1 MTMFKPKTIKIEDIF
16 KMNKY
21 VIRDIESIFQGKTN
35 VYIDYANVLGW
46 EGKLGWRID
55 LRRLKQFLDS
65 FAAINSVN
73 FYYGTLNGDARSE
86 DLIKNI
92 QGYGYNLKTKPVKIM
107 RLSLDISSIP
117 VNSPT
122 ILQNFISKSL
132 LRRFNIE
139 TIEYLNNKIKELNNQ
154 GTKYIEVRKCNF
166 DVEIGRDILVDS
178 SRNEVK
184 SFVIWSG
191 DSDFSDPVIQLFK
204 ENKNVT
210 IFATARR
217 ISRELSQTGAKVFDI
232 QKIKEFICWPR
243 DAKRTP

>member
-1 MTMFKPKTIKIEDIF
+1 MFNPKTIKIETTSKSNGQAIKDL
-16 KMNKY
+16 
-21 VIRDIESIFQGKTN
+21 ESVFQGKTN

-46 EGKLGWRID
+46 ESKLGWSID
-55 LRRLKQFLDS
+55 IRRLKQFLDS
-65 FAAINSVN
+65 FDTTNSVN
-73 FYYGTLNGDARSE
+73 FYYGTLTGDVRSKNF
-86 DLIKNI
+86 IKDI
-92 QGYGYNLKTKPVKIM
+92 QGHGYNLKTKPVKIM
-107 RLSLDISSIP
+107 RLSLDVSSIP
-117 VNSPT
+117 INSPT
-122 ILQNFISKSL
+122 ILANFISKSL
-132 LRRFNIE
+132 LRKFSIE
-139 TIEYLNNKIKELNNQ
+139 TIEFLNNKIKELNNQ

-178 SRNEVK
+178 SQNEIK

-204 ENKNVT
+204 EHKNVT

-217 ISRELSQTGAKVFDI
+217 ISRELSQTGARIFDI

>member
-1 MTMFKPKTIKIEDIF
+1 MFNPKTIKIKNISKNNEQ
-16 KMNKY
+16 
-21 VIRDIESIFQGKTN
+21 VIKDLESVFQGKTN

-46 EGKLGWRID
+46 ENRLGWSID
-55 LRRLKQFLDS
+55 IKRLKQFLDS
-65 FAAINSVN
+65 FNTINSAN
-73 FYYGTLNGDARSE
+73 FYYGSLAGDVRSKN
-86 DLIKNI
+86 LIKDI
-92 QGYGYNLKTKPVKIM
+92 QGNGYNLKTKPVKIM
-107 RLSLDISSIP
+107 RISLDVSSIP
-117 VNSPT
+117 SNSPT

-132 LRRFNIE
+132 LRKFNIE
-139 TIEYLNNKIKELNNQ
+139 TIEYLNSKIRELNNQ

-178 SRNEVK
+178 SQNEIA

-204 ENKNVT
+204 ERKNIT

-217 ISRELSQTGAKVFDI
+217 ISRELSQTGARIFDI
-232 QKIKEFICWPR
+232 QKIRKFICWPR

>member
-1 MTMFKPKTIKIEDIF
+1 MFNPKTIKIEDIS
-16 KMNKY
+16 KNNEQ
-21 VIRDIESIFQGKTN
+21 VIKDLESVFQGKTN

-46 EGKLGWRID
+46 EDKLGWSID
-55 LRRLKQFLDS
+55 IRRLKQFLDS
-65 FAAINSVN
+65 FETINSVN
-73 FYYGTLNGDARSE
+73 FYYGTLTSDVRSE
-86 DLIKNI
+86 NLIKDI
-92 QGYGYNLKTKPVKIM
+92 QGHGYNLKTKPVKIM
-107 RLSLDISSIP
+107 RLSLDVSSVP
-117 VNSPT
+117 SNSPT

-132 LRRFNIE
+132 LRKFNIE

-178 SRNEVK
+178 SQNGID

-204 ENKNVT
+204 ESKNVT

-217 ISRELSQTGAKVFDI
+217 ISRELSQTGARIFDI
-232 QKIKEFICWPR
+232 QKIREFICWPR